1 MKHQGWLWI
10 LIPVALLIL
19 GVVVLLPIFAPGMI
33 VTDDGDWMII
43 RLSAF
48 YQSLREGQFPVRFLG
63 RLNNGYGYPVANF
76 LYPGYLYLGSI
87 LHLFGLSFS
96 TAVQVIIVGSVIATS
111 LFVYVWL
118 SASFTP
124 VFSFLGAATYLFS
137 PYLIYDIYRRGS
149 VGEVFAGAWI
159 ALALVAIDRKKRF
172 LLAPAI
178 FLTVLSHNTIG
189 FLGVGFLVG
198 YCIVRKRIPLLI
210 DIALGIAMASFFWIP
225 AIFEQRF
232 VKFNENIISSPKAYF
247 DVSAFI
253 VASYAGMAIPFA
265 ILIERAKRVPLFPI
279 LYFAILF
286 LFAISVATKVSGPIW
301 NIALLGSIIQFP
313 FRILFVTWFVVP
325 YLLATTL
332 VGSTKRRIVGIC
344 LAVLVP
350 MVLFAGQYSVNSH
363 SVVRDEGYYSTN
375 EASTTVKDE
384 YMPKWVRVPS
394 STHAFDRY
402 VVFKGNAQFEKKT
415 VSSQRIDVIVHAKED
430 SIIQI
435 NTVFYP
441 GWGALLDGRPVPIEY
456 DNEYGVMR
464 IFVPTGTHHLFV
476 EFRETVF
483 RFTAG
488 ILSVIAVI
496 IWIIYVWGIGI
507 RRKLLWGNKP

>member
-1 MKHQGWLWI
+1 MKQHSVLRF
-10 LIPVALLIL
+10 LFPVVLLIL
-19 GVVVLLPIFAPGMI
+19 GILVLLPIFAPGMI

-87 LHLFGLSFS
+87 LHFFGLSFS
-96 TAVQVIIVGSVIATS
+96 VAVQTIIVGSVIGTS
-111 LFVYVWL
+111 LLVYAWL
-118 SASFTP
+118 SAAFAP
-124 VFSFLGAATYLFS
+124 ALSFLGAAAYLFS

-149 VGEVFAGAWI
+149 VGEVFAGVWI

-178 FLTVLSHNTIG
+178 FLTVLSHNTLG
-189 FLGVGFLVG
+189 LLGVFFLMG
-198 YCIVRKRIPLLI
+198 YCLVRRRITNLI
-210 DIALGIAMASFFWIP
+210 DIAFGIAMASFFWIP

-247 DVSAFI
+247 DISAFI
-253 VASYAGMAIPFA
+253 VASYAGMAVPFV
-265 ILIERAKRVPLFPI
+265 ILIERAKKIPLYPI
-279 LYFAILF
+279 LYFSILF

-301 NIALLGSIIQFP
+301 NIALLGTIIQFP

-325 YLLATTL
+325 YLLAATL
-332 VGSTKRRIVGIC
+332 NGSPKRRAIGTVC
-344 LAVLVP
+344 AVLLP
-350 MVLFAGQYSVNSH
+350 MVLFAGQYLLKTNSL
-363 SVVRDEGYYSTN
+363 VREEGYYSTN

-394 STHAFDRY
+394 SAHAFQRY
-402 VVFKGNAQFEKKT
+402 VVFKGNAQFEEKT
-415 VSSQRIDVIVHAKED
+415 VTSQRVDMIVHAKED
-430 SIIQI
+430 SVIQI

-441 GWGALLDGRPVPIEY
+441 GWGAQLDGRPVPIEY

-464 IFVPTGTHHLFV
+464 IFVPTGSHRLFV

-488 ILSVIAVI
+488 VVSAISGIV
-496 IWIIYVWGIGI
+496 WIVYVWGIGI
-507 RRKLLWGNKP
+507 RRKLLGGKKS